1 MLSPCVLV
9 VQTAASLYSDRRRAR
24 AADVGRHEVTELFYD
39 SHLHRPHKH
48 PESLTNPR
56 RSREDPGCV
65 LSRVLA
71 LWAGDETSLRSDTEI
86 EQVEAVPDPR
96 RRLAADQIND
106 DATQHPGVAKLPD
119 GRAECC
125 SHLVKPGFPTLKHP
139 TAGVMKTG
147 LKTTGKEADRRV

>member
-71 LWAGDETSLRSDTEI
+71 LWARDETSLRSNTEI

-106 DATQHPGVAKLPD
+106 DATRHPGVAKLPD
-119 GRAECC
+119 AQNAVHISSSLDFR
-125 SHLVKPGFPTLKHP
+125 HLNIQQLG
-139 TAGVMKTG
+139 
-147 LKTTGKEADRRV
+147 